1 MNTQTILKNLT
12 LEQAE
17 AWNETSEKYLFID
30 YEIVSQ
36 YGISLNALP
45 NNKLLEAIEEKF
57 EKLLNNEAIPLLYE
71 EWESLARAM
80 QWPEDL
86 AQWDKDHDRTPT
98 PVAWLTI

>member
-1 MNTQTILKNLT
+1 MKTQTILKNLT
-12 LEQAE
+12 LEQAD

-36 YGISLNALP
+36 YGISLNSLP
-45 NNKLLEAIEEKF
+45 NNNLLEAIEEKF
-57 EKLLNNEAIPLLYE
+57 EKLLNNRAIPLCYE
-71 EWESLARAM
+71 DWESLARAM

-86 AQWDKDHDRTPT
+86 TQWDKDHDRTPT

>member
-36 YGISLNALP
+36 YGISLN
-45 NNKLLEAIEEKF
+45 K
-57 EKLLNNEAIPLLYE
+57 
-71 EWESLARAM
+71 
-80 QWPEDL
+80 
-86 AQWDKDHDRTPT
+86 
-98 PVAWLTI
+98 

>member
-57 EKLLNNEAIPLLYE
+57 EKLLNNEAIPLSYE

-98 PVAWLTI
+98 PVTWLTI